1 MFRSFANLLVLSW
14 ESWQKYSSRALM
26 YRELIP
32 DAKFPD
38 VLWCFKIFEEIIKN
52 KNQLK
57 KCIGVNDAIIYL
69 KI

>member
-1 MFRSFANLLVLSW
+1 
-14 ESWQKYSSRALM
+14 M

-38 VLWCFKIFEEIIKN
+38 VLWCFKIFEGIIKN